1 MTDSELV
8 AALRP
13 VAQALEAL
21 GVPYYLGGS
30 VASSAHG
37 IARASLD
44 ADVVAALGPEHVDAL
59 TARLGADYYIPV
71 DRLRSAAARR
81 SSCNFIHLA
90 TMFKIDLFVSKDR
103 PFDREAVVRARPQAF
118 DTGPDAPT
126 FPVASAEDTVLA
138 KLEWF
143 RLGGETSERQ
153 WWDVVGVLR
162 VTPDLDRAYLDHW
175 AGGLGVSDLL
185 SRALADAGADH
196 QR

>member
-1 MTDSELV
+1 VTDSELV

-13 VAQALEAL
+13 IAQALEAL
-21 GVPYYLGGS
+21 GVPYFLGGS

-44 ADVVAALGPEHVDAL
+44 ADVVAALRPEHIDAL
-59 TARLGADYYIPV
+59 IAQLGADYYIPV
-71 DRLRSAAARR
+71 ERLRSAAARP

-90 TMFKIDLFVSKDR
+90 TMFKIDLFVSKGR
-103 PFDREAVVRARPQAF
+103 PYDREAAVRARPQAL
-118 DTGPDAPT
+118 DVAPDAPR

-162 VTPDLDRAYLDHW
+162 VTPDVDRAYLEHW
-175 AGGLGVSDLL
+175 AGALGVSDLL
-185 SRALADAGADH
+185 SRALEDAGADN
-196 QR
+196 RG